1 VRDAWSAWPR
11 CSAESVPTRFAL
23 ALAPLG
29 FLELDPPT
37 LISVAGA
44 AGFRFVTLRTAPA
57 VPGGVHYPLWPGSSE
72 LREAAARLDDTGVA
86 VLQVELVSLHR
97 ETDVP
102 GVRPL
107 LESGA
112 ELGATRVVVSG
123 DDADL
128 SVVSARLAEVAELAA
143 EYEITVD
150 VEFMP
155 FRELGTLGRAL
166 DVVAAAGRDG
176 VAVMVD
182 ALHLARSGGGPADV
196 ASADPRRLRVLQI
209 CDAPLAAPAPELLA
223 TEAREGR
230 LLPGAGALPLDA
242 LLTAMPDDAV
252 WAGEVPMSGSR
263 LSPFERAQ
271 AIFEATARLVERR
284 RQRPV

>member
-1 VRDAWSAWPR
+1 M
-11 CSAESVPTRFAL
+11 

-57 VPGGVHYPLWPGSSE
+57 VPGGIHHPLRPGSTE
-72 LREAAARLDDTGVA
+72 LRGAAARLDDTGVA

-102 GVRPL
+102 GARPL

-112 ELGATRVVVSG
+112 ELGATRLVVSG

-128 SVVSARLAEVAELAA
+128 SVVSAKLAEIADLAA

-155 FRELGTLGRAL
+155 FRELGTLGQAL

-196 ASADPRRLRVLQI
+196 AAADPRLLRVLQV
-209 CDAPLAAPAPELLA
+209 CDAPLLAPAPSLLA
-223 TEAREGR
+223 VEAREGR
-230 LLPGAGALPLDA
+230 LLPGDGALPLDA
-242 LLTAMPDDAV
+242 LLAAMPGDAV
-252 WAGEVPMSGSR
+252 WAGEVPMAGR
-263 LSPFERAQ
+263 HLSPAERAR
-271 AIFEATARLVERR
+271 AIFEATFRLVERR
-284 RQRPV
+284 RQLPA